1 MQNNLFNRVAETIV
15 NSEIRLTN
23 DVNGN
28 NNERNLQL
36 DELEKRRREQ
46 VSKFL
51 EEMKE
56 SSEEQ
61 EYDFDELVEE
71 DVDLSARNI
80 LIVDAILKRKG
91 RKNNS

>member
-1 MQNNLFNRVAETIV
+1 M
-15 NSEIRLTN
+15 
-23 DVNGN
+23 
-28 NNERNLQL
+28 NESL
-36 DELEKRRREQ
+36 
-46 VSKFL
+46 
-51 EEMKE
+51 
-56 SSEEQ
+56 EEQ